1 MHTRAGSSVP
11 HTEPEIPRS
20 QRRLWH
26 SRKVRS
32 PWHPPPLPLMN
43 HVVYARLEPLQ
54 NLQARWGT
62 MCARWSYR
70 WESPRKNRKNTR
82 DSSKAGQL
90 LEADVLTGQGAP
102 QNSAQEASAHTCS
115 IQKFLIHTV
124 REAAEQAMRPH
135 HTSLQFLSGDG
146 LIRSPLF
153 HFTAEGREATQ
164 RPQGASLK
172 DARSLPDAT
181 AQPAKMAFHP
191 LWLSAGQS

>member
-1 MHTRAGSSVP
+1 MLGPLSHTQNRDPKVTKKAMAQQEGS
-11 HTEPEIPRS
+11 EPMALSSTPT
-20 QRRLWH
+20 
-26 SRKVRS
+26 
-32 PWHPPPLPLMN
+32 PLMN
-43 HVVYARLEPLQ
+43 HVLYALLEPLQ
-54 NLQARWGT
+54 NLQARRGT

-70 WESPRKNRKNTR
+70 WESPRKNRENTR

-90 LEADVLTGQGAP
+90 LKAEVLTGQDAP
-102 QNSAQEASAHTCS
+102 QNSAQETSAHTCS

-124 REAAEQAMRPH
+124 GEAAEQAMCPH

-164 RPQGASLK
+164 RLQGASLK
-172 DARSLPDAT
+172 DARSLLDAT
-181 AQPAKMAFHP
+181 AQPTKMAFHP